1 MNSLKNVQGFTHEYM
16 EPGFGSCRGAEGPI
30 KVKEGFPDEVPVLG
44 SGIWLT
50 PQGRFSNVN
59 QQRGALLERL
69 QEGVMVMESEISFE
83 PYYLDGHKSL
93 GNLND
98 FVYLI
103 RLFQRK
109 CGGMIRSFVGMQLS
123 PAEKVAR
130 ILPILE
136 SWYGDATT
144 ELRYRNPYE
153 LAVAVLLSAQC
164 TDVRVNQ
171 TTPAFFERFPDFRSL
186 AEATPEEVFPYI
198 RSISYPNSKAQRLVA
213 LAREVMEKYGGSL
226 PQDPEALAKLPG
238 IGRKSANVI
247 SSVLFQAPVIAV
259 DTHVFRVSR
268 RLGLARGNTP
278 EKVERELNAI
288 IPAEYLGRAHHWLI
302 LFGRYHCTARRP
314 KCGECVF
321 RDLCD
326 WYAGQQAT
334 SLPAESSEA
343 AEPATEAPLPR
354 RAGGGR
360 KATGR
365 KRRRKGTA

>member
-1 MNSLKNVQGFTHEYM
+1 MSDL
-16 EPGFGSCRGAEGPI
+16 C
-30 KVKEGFPDEVPVLG
+30 
-44 SGIWLT
+44 
-50 PQGRFSNVN
+50 
-59 QQRGALLERL
+59 
-69 QEGVMVMESEISFE
+69 
-83 PYYLDGHKSL
+83 
-93 GNLND
+93 
-98 FVYLI
+98 
-103 RLFQRK
+103 LFQQK
-109 CGGMIRSFVGMQLS
+109 CGVVIRSFVGMQLS
-123 PAEKVAR
+123 SAEKAAR

-136 SWYGDATT
+136 SWYGDVTT
-144 ELRYRNPYE
+144 ELRYRNAYE
-153 LAVAVLLSAQC
+153 LVVAVVLSAQC

-213 LAREVMEKYGGSL
+213 LAREVMEKYGGNL
-226 PQDPEALAKLPG
+226 PQDPEALARLPG

-268 RLGLARGNTP
+268 RLGLAKGNTP
-278 EKVERELNAI
+278 EKVEGELNAI

-321 RDLCD
+321 RELCE
-326 WYAGQQAT
+326 WYVIQHTA
-334 SLPAESSEA
+334 SPAPESSEPT
-343 AEPATEAPLPR
+343 EPASETPVSR
-354 RAGGGR
+354 RAGSES

-365 KRRRKGTA
+365 KLPRKGTA

>member
-1 MNSLKNVQGFTHEYM
+1 MCIY
-16 EPGFGSCRGAEGPI
+16 
-30 KVKEGFPDEVPVLG
+30 
-44 SGIWLT
+44 SG
-50 PQGRFSNVN
+50 
-59 QQRGALLERL
+59 
-69 QEGVMVMESEISFE
+69 ESV
-83 PYYLDGHKSL
+83 GH
-93 GNLND
+93 
-98 FVYLI
+98 FI
-103 RLFQRK
+103 
-109 CGGMIRSFVGMQLS
+109 CSFVEMELS
-123 PAEKVAR
+123 PAEKAAR

-144 ELRYRNPYE
+144 ELRYGNSYE
-153 LAVAVLLSAQC
+153 LVVAVVLSAQC

-213 LAREVMEKYGGSL
+213 LAQEVMEKYGGNL
-226 PQDPEALAKLPG
+226 PEDPEALAKLPG

-268 RLGLARGNTP
+268 RLGLAKGNTP

-314 KCGECVF
+314 KCMDCLF
-321 RDLCD
+321 RDLCE
-326 WYAGQQAT
+326 WYRGQYAPGLT
-334 SLPAESSEA
+334 PEGSERTEPGTETPA
-343 AEPATEAPLPR
+343 PR
-354 RAGGGR
+354 RTGR
-360 KATGR
+360 GKKATGR
-365 KRRRKGTA
+365 NSCRKGTS